1 MIFPFL
7 GALALSGG
15 TILDRIILKKRKIS
29 IKQYLILSFF
39 FIVIIS
45 LPFAYFHWKLLPEAL
60 SLKNILIFAAVVIL
74 AIVANLFYDYSMK
87 WEKVGNLE
95 PARLLESLFIVLLAL
110 LFSFIINEE
119 IYERNLNVIIPA
131 IVASLA
137 LVFSHIKKHHLSFNK
152 YFIAAIFASL
162 FFALELVISK
172 LILDFYS
179 PENFYFLR
187 CLSILIISAIIFMP
201 NFKKIDKKITG
212 VVFITAAVWFAY
224 RIILYYGYLIYGITF
239 TTLIIMLGPVFVYAF
254 AFIFLKEKLNWRNI
268 LAAVIIVACVVYVV
282 LL

>member
-254 AFIFLKEKLNWRNI
+254 AFIFLKEKLNWKNI

>member
-1 MIFPFL
+1 M
-7 GALALSGG
+7 
-15 TILDRIILKKRKIS
+15 
-29 IKQYLILSFF
+29 
-39 FIVIIS
+39 
-45 LPFAYFHWKLLPEAL
+45 
-60 SLKNILIFAAVVIL
+60 VIL